1 MTDYEL
7 LEIDRIAKI
16 QSINKQYDLENN
28 AYLSFSGGKD
38 STVLHYLLDLAL
50 PGNKIPR
57 VFINTGIEYEYI
69 VDFVKQL
76 EQKDSRIQIVNSNV
90 NIKKMLEIEGYPFK
104 SKEHSLKLGE
114 WQKGSIAKSN
124 IYYKEMSGKSR
135 YACPKKLLYQYERN
149 FKLRLSDK
157 CCYRLKKDIFHKWE
171 KENKKHILMTGML
184 AEEGGQRANLVNC
197 IITKKDKVV
206 KFHPLIV
213 VTDEWEDWFIK
224 THNIELCKLYYPPF
238 NFKRTGCKGCP
249 YSLNLQEQLDIM
261 GKYLPEEKRQCER
274 IWKPVYDEYRRINF
288 RLKNQTTIFDFIPQ
302 EKIKLLELFGGIG
315 ACTATLKRLG
325 IDFEVADYVE
335 IDKYA
340 VASYNAI
347 NKTNFEP
354 QDITKWD
361 KDIEVDLIM
370 SGSPCQDFSLAGL
383 GKGGDKGSGTRSSLM
398 YENIRIIEKL
408 KPKYVIWENVKN
420 LLSKKHIHNFN
431 AYLEAMEELGYYSYY
446 QVLNAKD
453 YGIPQNRERVFTI
466 SIRKDIN
473 KLFTFPPKQELKLK
487 LKDLLEDEVDE
498 KYYLSGERVVELI
511 YKIQDQIKEL
521 PSCCDSTI
529 NDPQIRDVCNCI
541 TARYNAGI
549 QNQKQIGMCVIEEP
563 KCIKVAQMY
572 GTEREPNPQTGR
584 IYDSDGISP
593 TIDTCSGGNIMPK
606 ILIKNATKQGYLEAT
621 DGDGCYISNID
632 KKRGTVQK
640 EMISTL
646 KTSPIGVV
654 ILGNYSPSGHN
665 ASRVVD
671 TDGLAPTVMENHGTV
686 TAVAVKSLWTETQ
699 AKMITKE
706 GNVKRYIDSDVV
718 DEFKEGQVADISFPN
733 GYNKGP
739 RVHDECPA
747 INGTTT
753 ASSFIVKT
761 KNGLKIPLYKDTKQL
776 RETIEQNDLSKGEVV
791 NLDLYNR
798 SVYEESQAL
807 TEPHHNSQRLWDG
820 LRIRKLTPKECWRLM
835 GFTDEDFEKVAKVNS
850 NAQLYKQAGNSIVV
864 NVLMAIFNNLL
875 KGK

>member
-57 VFINTGIEYEYI
+57 LFINTGIEYEYI

-157 CCYRLKKDIFHKWE
+157 CCYRLKKDISHKWE
-171 KENKKHILMTGML
+171 KENNKNILLTGML
-184 AEEGGQRANLVNC
+184 KEEGGQRSSINC
-197 IITKKDKVV
+197 IVTDKKNNLK
-206 KFHPLIV
+206 KFHPLAV
-213 VTDEWEDWFIK
+213 VTKSFENWFIE
-224 THNIELCKLYYPPF
+224 THNIKLCKLYYPPF
-238 NFKRTGCKGCP
+238 NFERTGCKGCP
-249 YSLNLQEQLDIM
+249 YSLDLQEQLDIM

-288 RLKNQTTIFDFIPQ
+288 RLKNQTTIFDFIST
-302 EKIKLLELFGGIG
+302 KLKVLELFGGIG
-315 ACTATLKRLG
+315 ACTAVLKRLG

-487 LKDLLEDEVDE
+487 LKDLLEDEVD
-498 KYYLSGERVVELI
+498 
-511 YKIQDQIKEL
+511 
-521 PSCCDSTI
+521 
-529 NDPQIRDVCNCI
+529 
-541 TARYNAGI
+541 
-549 QNQKQIGMCVIEEP
+549 
-563 KCIKVAQMY
+563 
-572 GTEREPNPQTGR
+572 
-584 IYDSDGISP
+584 
-593 TIDTCSGGNIMPK
+593 
-606 ILIKNATKQGYLEAT
+606 
-621 DGDGCYISNID
+621 

-640 EMISTL
+640 EMIPTL
-646 KTSPIGVV
+646 KTSPDIGVV
-654 ILGNYSPSGHN
+654 VLGNYSPSKHN
-665 ASRVVD
+665 ASRIVD
-671 TDGLAPTVMENHGTV
+671 IEGLAPTVMENHGTV
-686 TAVAVKSLWTETQ
+686 TAILEGDTNRTICLNSKS
-699 AKMITKE
+699 
-706 GNVKRYIDSDVV
+706 GR
-718 DEFKEGQVADISFPN
+718 N
-733 GYNKGP
+733 G
-739 RVHDECPA
+739 
-747 INGTTT
+747 I
-753 ASSFIVKT
+753 
-761 KNGLKIPLYKDTKQL
+761 
-776 RETIEQNDLSKGEVV
+776 
-791 NLDLYNR
+791 
-798 SVYEESQAL
+798 
-807 TEPHHNSQRLWDG
+807 DG
-820 LRIRKLTPKECWRLM
+820 LQPSRKDRIYSSDGIACTIATNDFYNPNYLVSLILPYKIRKLTPKECWRLM
-835 GFTDEDFEKVAKVNS
+835 GFNDEDFEKAAKVNS

>member
-57 VFINTGIEYEYI
+57 LFINTGIEYEYI
-69 VDFVKQL
+69 VDFVKKL

-157 CCYRLKKDIFHKWE
+157 CCYRLKKDISHKWE

-184 AEEGGQRANLVNC
+184 AEEGGQRANLINC

-206 KFHPLIV
+206 KFHPLLV
-213 VTDEWEDWFIK
+213 CSTDFENYFIEK
-224 THNIELCKLYYPPF
+224 YDIELCKLYYPPF

-249 YSLNLQEQLDIM
+249 YSLDLQEQLDIM

-288 RLKNQTTIFDFIPQ
+288 RLKNQTTIFDFIST
-302 EKIKLLELFGGIG
+302 KLKVLELFGGIG
-315 ACTATLKRLG
+315 ACTAALKRLG

-453 YGIPQNRERVFTI
+453 YGIPQNRERVFTV

-473 KLFTFPPKQELKLK
+473 KLFTFPPKQEFKLK

-498 KYYLSGERVVELI
+498 KYYLSGE
-511 YKIQDQIKEL
+511 QIARIVDIEGL
-521 PSCCDSTI
+521 VST
-529 NDPQIRDVCNCI
+529 
-541 TARYNAGI
+541 
-549 QNQKQIGMCVIEEP
+549 VI
-563 KCIKVAQMY
+563 
-572 GTEREPNPQTGR
+572 
-584 IYDSDGISP
+584 
-593 TIDTCSGGNIMPK
+593 
-606 ILIKNATKQGYLEAT
+606 
-621 DGDGCYISNID
+621 
-632 KKRGTVQK
+632 
-640 EMISTL
+640 
-646 KTSPIGVV
+646 
-654 ILGNYSPSGHN
+654 
-665 ASRVVD
+665 
-671 TDGLAPTVMENHGTV
+671 ENHGTV
-686 TAVAVKSLWTETQ
+686 TAILEGDTNRTICLNSKS
-699 AKMITKE
+699 
-706 GNVKRYIDSDVV
+706 GR
-718 DEFKEGQVADISFPN
+718 N
-733 GYNKGP
+733 G
-739 RVHDECPA
+739 
-747 INGTTT
+747 I
-753 ASSFIVKT
+753 
-761 KNGLKIPLYKDTKQL
+761 
-776 RETIEQNDLSKGEVV
+776 
-791 NLDLYNR
+791 
-798 SVYEESQAL
+798 
-807 TEPHHNSQRLWDG
+807 DG
-820 LRIRKLTPKECWRLM
+820 LQPSRKDRIYSSDGIACTIATNDFYNPNYLVSLILAYKIRKLTPKECWRLM
-835 GFTDEDFEKVAKVNS
+835 GFNDEDFEKAAKVNS
-850 NAQLYKQAGNSIVV
+850 KTQLYKQAGNSIVV
-864 NVLMAIFNNLL
+864 NVLMAIFNNLV
-875 KGK
+875 

>member
-38 STVLHYLLDLAL
+38 STVFHYLLDLAL

-57 VFINTGIEYEYI
+57 LFINTGIEYEYI
-69 VDFVKQL
+69 VDFVKKL

-104 SKEHSLKLGE
+104 SKEHSLKIGE
-114 WQKGSIAKSN
+114 YQKSSRTKSVVR
-124 IYYKEMSGKSR
+124 YKEMSGKSR
-135 YACPKKLLYQYERN
+135 YGCPKCLLYQFDHN
-149 FKLRLSDK
+149 FSLKLSDK
-157 CCYRLKKDIFHKWE
+157 CCYRLKKDIATNFA

-184 AEEGGQRANLVNC
+184 AEEGGQRANINC
-197 IITKKDKVV
+197 IVTKKDKLV
-206 KFHPLIV
+206 KFHPLLFCS
-213 VTDEWEDWFIK
+213 TEWEDWFIK
-224 THNIELCKLYYPPF
+224 KYNIKLCKLYYPPF

-249 YSLNLQEQLDIM
+249 YALDLQEELDVM

-288 RLKNQTTIFDFIPQ
+288 RLKNQTTIFDFIST
-302 EKIKLLELFGGIG
+302 KLKVLELFGGIG
-315 ACTATLKRLG
+315 ACTAVLKRLG

-370 SGSPCQDFSLAGL
+370 SGSPYQDFSLAGL

-453 YGIPQNRERVFTI
+453 YGIPQNRERVFTV

-473 KLFTFPPKQELKLK
+473 KLFTFPPKQEFKLK

-498 KYYLSGERVVELI
+498 KYYLSGE
-511 YKIQDQIKEL
+511 QIARIVDIEGL
-521 PSCCDSTI
+521 VST
-529 NDPQIRDVCNCI
+529 
-541 TARYNAGI
+541 
-549 QNQKQIGMCVIEEP
+549 VI
-563 KCIKVAQMY
+563 
-572 GTEREPNPQTGR
+572 
-584 IYDSDGISP
+584 
-593 TIDTCSGGNIMPK
+593 
-606 ILIKNATKQGYLEAT
+606 
-621 DGDGCYISNID
+621 
-632 KKRGTVQK
+632 
-640 EMISTL
+640 
-646 KTSPIGVV
+646 
-654 ILGNYSPSGHN
+654 
-665 ASRVVD
+665 
-671 TDGLAPTVMENHGTV
+671 ENHGTV
-686 TAVAVKSLWTETQ
+686 TAILEGDTNRTICLNSKS
-699 AKMITKE
+699 
-706 GNVKRYIDSDVV
+706 GR
-718 DEFKEGQVADISFPN
+718 N
-733 GYNKGP
+733 G
-739 RVHDECPA
+739 
-747 INGTTT
+747 I
-753 ASSFIVKT
+753 
-761 KNGLKIPLYKDTKQL
+761 
-776 RETIEQNDLSKGEVV
+776 
-791 NLDLYNR
+791 
-798 SVYEESQAL
+798 
-807 TEPHHNSQRLWDG
+807 DG
-820 LRIRKLTPKECWRLM
+820 LQPSRKDRIYSSDGIACTIATNDFYNPNYLVSLILPYKIRKLTPKECWRLM
-835 GFTDEDFEKVAKVNS
+835 GFNDEDFEKAAKVNS

>member
-1 MTDYEL
+1 M
-7 LEIDRIAKI
+7 
-16 QSINKQYDLENN
+16 
-28 AYLSFSGGKD
+28 
-38 STVLHYLLDLAL
+38 
-50 PGNKIPR
+50 
-57 VFINTGIEYEYI
+57 
-69 VDFVKQL
+69 
-76 EQKDSRIQIVNSNV
+76 
-90 NIKKMLEIEGYPFK
+90 
-104 SKEHSLKLGE
+104 
-114 WQKGSIAKSN
+114 
-124 IYYKEMSGKSR
+124 
-135 YACPKKLLYQYERN
+135 
-149 FKLRLSDK
+149 
-157 CCYRLKKDIFHKWE
+157 
-171 KENKKHILMTGML
+171 
-184 AEEGGQRANLVNC
+184 
-197 IITKKDKVV
+197 II
-206 KFHPLIV
+206 
-213 VTDEWEDWFIK
+213 
-224 THNIELCKLYYPPF
+224 
-238 NFKRTGCKGCP
+238 
-249 YSLNLQEQLDIM
+249 
-261 GKYLPEEKRQCER
+261 
-274 IWKPVYDEYRRINF
+274 
-288 RLKNQTTIFDFIPQ
+288 QTTIFDFIST
-302 EKIKLLELFGGIG
+302 KLKVLELFGGIG
-315 ACTATLKRLG
+315 ACTAALKRLG

-431 AYLEAMEELGYYSYY
+431 AYLEAMEQLGYNNFY

-511 YKIQDQIKEL
+511 YKIQNQIKEL
-521 PSCCDSTI
+521 PSCCNSTI

-593 TIDTCSGGNIMPK
+593 T
-606 ILIKNATKQGYLEAT
+606 
-621 DGDGCYISNID
+621 
-632 KKRGTVQK
+632 
-640 EMISTL
+640 
-646 KTSPIGVV
+646 
-654 ILGNYSPSGHN
+654 
-665 ASRVVD
+665 
-671 TDGLAPTVMENHGTV
+671 
-686 TAVAVKSLWTETQ
+686 AVAVESLWTETQ

-776 RETIEQNDLSKGEVV
+776 RETIEQNDLYEGKAA

-798 SVYEESQAL
+798 SVYEKSQAL

-835 GFTDEDFEKVAKVNS
+835 GFTDEDFEKAAKVNS
-850 NAQLYKQAGNSIVV
+850 KTQLYKQAGNSIVV

>member
-57 VFINTGIEYEYI
+57 LFINTGIEYEYI
-69 VDFVKQL
+69 VDFVKKL

-184 AEEGGQRANLVNC
+184 AEEGGQRANLINC

-206 KFHPLIV
+206 KFHPLLV
-213 VTDEWEDWFIK
+213 CSTDFENYFIEK
-224 THNIELCKLYYPPF
+224 YDIELCKLYYPPF

-249 YSLNLQEQLDIM
+249 YSLDLQEQLDIM

-274 IWKPVYDEYRRINF
+274 TWKPVYDEYRRINF
-288 RLKNQTTIFDFIPQ
+288 RLKNQTTIFDFIST
-302 EKIKLLELFGGIG
+302 KLKVLELFGGIG
-315 ACTATLKRLG
+315 ACTAVLKRLG

-487 LKDLLEDEVDE
+487 LKDLLEDEVD
-498 KYYLSGERVVELI
+498 
-511 YKIQDQIKEL
+511 
-521 PSCCDSTI
+521 
-529 NDPQIRDVCNCI
+529 
-541 TARYNAGI
+541 
-549 QNQKQIGMCVIEEP
+549 
-563 KCIKVAQMY
+563 
-572 GTEREPNPQTGR
+572 
-584 IYDSDGISP
+584 
-593 TIDTCSGGNIMPK
+593 
-606 ILIKNATKQGYLEAT
+606 
-621 DGDGCYISNID
+621 

-640 EMISTL
+640 EMIPTL
-646 KTSPIGVV
+646 KTSPDIGVV
-654 ILGNYSPSGHN
+654 VLGNYSPSKHN
-665 ASRVVD
+665 ASRIVD
-671 TDGLAPTVMENHGTV
+671 IEGLAPTVMENHGTV
-686 TAVAVKSLWTETQ
+686 TAILEGDTNRTICLNSKS
-699 AKMITKE
+699 
-706 GNVKRYIDSDVV
+706 GR
-718 DEFKEGQVADISFPN
+718 N
-733 GYNKGP
+733 G
-739 RVHDECPA
+739 
-747 INGTTT
+747 I
-753 ASSFIVKT
+753 
-761 KNGLKIPLYKDTKQL
+761 
-776 RETIEQNDLSKGEVV
+776 
-791 NLDLYNR
+791 
-798 SVYEESQAL
+798 
-807 TEPHHNSQRLWDG
+807 DG
-820 LRIRKLTPKECWRLM
+820 LQPSRKDRIYSSDGIACTIATNDFYNPNYLVSLILPYKIRKLTPKECWRLM
-835 GFTDEDFEKVAKVNS
+835 GFNDEDFEKAAKVNS

>member
-57 VFINTGIEYEYI
+57 LFINTGIEYEYI

-197 IITKKDKVV
+197 IVTKKDKVV
-206 KFHPLIV
+206 KFHPLLV
-213 VTDEWEDWFIK
+213 CSTDFENYFIEK
-224 THNIELCKLYYPPF
+224 YDIELCKLYYPPF

-288 RLKNQTTIFDFIPQ
+288 RLKNQTTIFDFIST
-302 EKIKLLELFGGIG
+302 KLKVLELFGGIG
-315 ACTATLKRLG
+315 ACTAVLKRLG

-453 YGIPQNRERVFTI
+453 YGIPQNRERVFTV

-473 KLFTFPPKQELKLK
+473 KLFTFPPKQEFKLK

-498 KYYLSGERVVELI
+498 KYYLSGE
-511 YKIQDQIKEL
+511 QIARIVDIEGL
-521 PSCCDSTI
+521 VST
-529 NDPQIRDVCNCI
+529 
-541 TARYNAGI
+541 
-549 QNQKQIGMCVIEEP
+549 VI
-563 KCIKVAQMY
+563 
-572 GTEREPNPQTGR
+572 
-584 IYDSDGISP
+584 
-593 TIDTCSGGNIMPK
+593 
-606 ILIKNATKQGYLEAT
+606 
-621 DGDGCYISNID
+621 
-632 KKRGTVQK
+632 
-640 EMISTL
+640 
-646 KTSPIGVV
+646 
-654 ILGNYSPSGHN
+654 
-665 ASRVVD
+665 
-671 TDGLAPTVMENHGTV
+671 ENHGTV
-686 TAVAVKSLWTETQ
+686 TAILEGDTNRTICLNSKS
-699 AKMITKE
+699 
-706 GNVKRYIDSDVV
+706 GR
-718 DEFKEGQVADISFPN
+718 N
-733 GYNKGP
+733 G
-739 RVHDECPA
+739 
-747 INGTTT
+747 I
-753 ASSFIVKT
+753 
-761 KNGLKIPLYKDTKQL
+761 
-776 RETIEQNDLSKGEVV
+776 
-791 NLDLYNR
+791 
-798 SVYEESQAL
+798 
-807 TEPHHNSQRLWDG
+807 DG
-820 LRIRKLTPKECWRLM
+820 LQPSRKDRIYSSDGIACTIATNDFYNPNYLVSLILPYKIRKLTPKECWRLM
-835 GFTDEDFEKVAKVNS
+835 GFNDEDFEKAAKVNS

>member
-50 PGNKIPR
+50 PNNKIPR

-69 VDFVKQL
+69 VDYVKEL
-76 EQKDSRIQIVNSNV
+76 AQKDSRIQIVNSNV

-206 KFHPLIV
+206 KFHPLLV
-213 VTDEWEDWFIK
+213 CSTGFENYFIEK
-224 THNIELCKLYYPPF
+224 YNIELCKLYYPPF

-249 YSLNLQEQLDIM
+249 YSLDLQEQLDIM

-453 YGIPQNRERVFTI
+453 YGIPQNRERVFTV

-498 KYYLSGERVVELI
+498 KYYLSGE
-511 YKIQDQIKEL
+511 QIARIVDIEGL
-521 PSCCDSTI
+521 VST
-529 NDPQIRDVCNCI
+529 
-541 TARYNAGI
+541 
-549 QNQKQIGMCVIEEP
+549 VI
-563 KCIKVAQMY
+563 
-572 GTEREPNPQTGR
+572 
-584 IYDSDGISP
+584 
-593 TIDTCSGGNIMPK
+593 
-606 ILIKNATKQGYLEAT
+606 
-621 DGDGCYISNID
+621 
-632 KKRGTVQK
+632 
-640 EMISTL
+640 
-646 KTSPIGVV
+646 
-654 ILGNYSPSGHN
+654 
-665 ASRVVD
+665 
-671 TDGLAPTVMENHGTV
+671 ENHGTV
-686 TAVAVKSLWTETQ
+686 TAILEGDTNRTICLNSKS
-699 AKMITKE
+699 
-706 GNVKRYIDSDVV
+706 GR
-718 DEFKEGQVADISFPN
+718 N
-733 GYNKGP
+733 G
-739 RVHDECPA
+739 
-747 INGTTT
+747 I
-753 ASSFIVKT
+753 
-761 KNGLKIPLYKDTKQL
+761 
-776 RETIEQNDLSKGEVV
+776 
-791 NLDLYNR
+791 
-798 SVYEESQAL
+798 
-807 TEPHHNSQRLWDG
+807 DG
-820 LRIRKLTPKECWRLM
+820 LQPSRKDRIYSSDGIACTIATNDFYNPNYLVSLILAYKIRKLTPKECWRLM
-835 GFTDEDFEKVAKVNS
+835 GFNDEDFEKAAKVNS
-850 NAQLYKQAGNSIVV
+850 KTQLYKQSGNSIVV
-864 NVLMAIFNNLL
+864 NVLMAIFNNLV
-875 KGK
+875 

>member
-57 VFINTGIEYEYI
+57 LFINTGIEYEYI
-69 VDFVKQL
+69 VDFVKKL

-184 AEEGGQRANLVNC
+184 AEEGGQRANLINC

-206 KFHPLIV
+206 KFHPLLV
-213 VTDEWEDWFIK
+213 CSTDFENYFIEK
-224 THNIELCKLYYPPF
+224 YDIELCKLYYPPF

-249 YSLNLQEQLDIM
+249 YSLDLQEQLDIM

-288 RLKNQTTIFDFIPQ
+288 RLKNQTTIFDFIST
-302 EKIKLLELFGGIG
+302 KLKVLELFGGIG
-315 ACTATLKRLG
+315 ACTAVLKRLG

-431 AYLEAMEELGYYSYY
+431 AYLEAMEQLGYNNFY

-487 LKDLLEDEVDE
+487 LKDLLEDEVD
-498 KYYLSGERVVELI
+498 
-511 YKIQDQIKEL
+511 
-521 PSCCDSTI
+521 
-529 NDPQIRDVCNCI
+529 
-541 TARYNAGI
+541 
-549 QNQKQIGMCVIEEP
+549 
-563 KCIKVAQMY
+563 
-572 GTEREPNPQTGR
+572 
-584 IYDSDGISP
+584 
-593 TIDTCSGGNIMPK
+593 
-606 ILIKNATKQGYLEAT
+606 
-621 DGDGCYISNID
+621 

-640 EMISTL
+640 EMIPTL
-646 KTSPIGVV
+646 KTSPDMWLFWV
-654 ILGNYSPSGHN
+654 IIH
-665 ASRVVD
+665 
-671 TDGLAPTVMENHGTV
+671 
-686 TAVAVKSLWTETQ
+686 
-699 AKMITKE
+699 
-706 GNVKRYIDSDVV
+706 
-718 DEFKEGQVADISFPN
+718 QVN
-733 GYNKGP
+733 
-739 RVHDECPA
+739 
-747 INGTTT
+747 T
-753 ASSFIVKT
+753 
-761 KNGLKIPLYKDTKQL
+761 
-776 RETIEQNDLSKGEVV
+776 
-791 NLDLYNR
+791 
-798 SVYEESQAL
+798 
-807 TEPHHNSQRLWDG
+807 
-820 LRIRKLTPKECWRLM
+820 M
-835 GFTDEDFEKVAKVNS
+835 
-850 NAQLYKQAGNSIVV
+850 
-864 NVLMAIFNNLL
+864 LL
-875 KGK
+875 E

>member
-57 VFINTGIEYEYI
+57 LFINTGIEYEYI
-69 VDFVKQL
+69 VDFVKKL

-157 CCYRLKKDIFHKWE
+157 CCYRLKKDISHKWE

-184 AEEGGQRANLVNC
+184 AEEGGQRANLINC

-206 KFHPLIV
+206 KFHPLLV
-213 VTDEWEDWFIK
+213 CSTDFENYFIEK
-224 THNIELCKLYYPPF
+224 YDIELCKLYYPPF

-249 YSLNLQEQLDIM
+249 YSLDLQEQLDIM

-288 RLKNQTTIFDFIPQ
+288 RLKNQTTIFDFIST
-302 EKIKLLELFGGIG
+302 KLKVLELFGGIG
-315 ACTATLKRLG
+315 ACTAVLKRLG

-453 YGIPQNRERVFTI
+453 YGIPQNRERVFTV

-498 KYYLSGERVVELI
+498 KYYLSGE
-511 YKIQDQIKEL
+511 QIARIVDIEGL
-521 PSCCDSTI
+521 VST
-529 NDPQIRDVCNCI
+529 
-541 TARYNAGI
+541 
-549 QNQKQIGMCVIEEP
+549 VI
-563 KCIKVAQMY
+563 
-572 GTEREPNPQTGR
+572 
-584 IYDSDGISP
+584 
-593 TIDTCSGGNIMPK
+593 
-606 ILIKNATKQGYLEAT
+606 
-621 DGDGCYISNID
+621 
-632 KKRGTVQK
+632 
-640 EMISTL
+640 
-646 KTSPIGVV
+646 
-654 ILGNYSPSGHN
+654 
-665 ASRVVD
+665 
-671 TDGLAPTVMENHGTV
+671 ENHGTV
-686 TAVAVKSLWTETQ
+686 TAILEGDTNRTICLNSKS
-699 AKMITKE
+699 
-706 GNVKRYIDSDVV
+706 GR
-718 DEFKEGQVADISFPN
+718 N
-733 GYNKGP
+733 G
-739 RVHDECPA
+739 
-747 INGTTT
+747 I
-753 ASSFIVKT
+753 
-761 KNGLKIPLYKDTKQL
+761 
-776 RETIEQNDLSKGEVV
+776 
-791 NLDLYNR
+791 
-798 SVYEESQAL
+798 
-807 TEPHHNSQRLWDG
+807 DG
-820 LRIRKLTPKECWRLM
+820 LQPSRKDRIYSSDGIACTIATNDFYNPNYLVSLILAYKIRKLTPKECWRLM
-835 GFTDEDFEKVAKVNS
+835 GFNDEDFEKAAKVNS
-850 NAQLYKQAGNSIVV
+850 KTQLYKQAGNSIVA

>member
-57 VFINTGIEYEYI
+57 LFINTGIEYEYI
-69 VDFVKQL
+69 VDFVKKL

-104 SKEHSLKLGE
+104 SKEHSLKIGE
-114 WQKGSIAKSN
+114 YQKSSRTKSVVR
-124 IYYKEMSGKSR
+124 YKEMSGKSR
-135 YACPKKLLYQYERN
+135 YGCPKCLLYQFDHN
-149 FKLRLSDK
+149 FSLKLSDK
-157 CCYRLKKDIFHKWE
+157 CCYRLKKDIATNFA

-184 AEEGGQRANLVNC
+184 AEEGGQRANINC
-197 IITKKDKVV
+197 IVTKKDKLV
-206 KFHPLIV
+206 KFHPLLFCS
-213 VTDEWEDWFIK
+213 TEWEDWFIK
-224 THNIELCKLYYPPF
+224 KYNIKLCKLYYPPF

-249 YSLNLQEQLDIM
+249 YALDLQEELDIM

-288 RLKNQTTIFDFIPQ
+288 RLKNQTTIFDFIST
-302 EKIKLLELFGGIG
+302 KLKVLELFGGIG
-315 ACTATLKRLG
+315 ACTAVLKRLG

-370 SGSPCQDFSLAGL
+370 SGSPYQDFSLAGL

-453 YGIPQNRERVFTI
+453 YGIPQNRERVFTV

-473 KLFTFPPKQELKLK
+473 KLFTFPPKQEFKLK

-498 KYYLSGERVVELI
+498 KYYLSGE
-511 YKIQDQIKEL
+511 QIARIVDIEGL
-521 PSCCDSTI
+521 VST
-529 NDPQIRDVCNCI
+529 
-541 TARYNAGI
+541 
-549 QNQKQIGMCVIEEP
+549 VI
-563 KCIKVAQMY
+563 
-572 GTEREPNPQTGR
+572 
-584 IYDSDGISP
+584 
-593 TIDTCSGGNIMPK
+593 
-606 ILIKNATKQGYLEAT
+606 
-621 DGDGCYISNID
+621 
-632 KKRGTVQK
+632 
-640 EMISTL
+640 
-646 KTSPIGVV
+646 
-654 ILGNYSPSGHN
+654 
-665 ASRVVD
+665 
-671 TDGLAPTVMENHGTV
+671 ENHGTV
-686 TAVAVKSLWTETQ
+686 TAILEGDTNRTICLNSKS
-699 AKMITKE
+699 
-706 GNVKRYIDSDVV
+706 GR
-718 DEFKEGQVADISFPN
+718 N
-733 GYNKGP
+733 G
-739 RVHDECPA
+739 
-747 INGTTT
+747 I
-753 ASSFIVKT
+753 
-761 KNGLKIPLYKDTKQL
+761 
-776 RETIEQNDLSKGEVV
+776 
-791 NLDLYNR
+791 
-798 SVYEESQAL
+798 
-807 TEPHHNSQRLWDG
+807 DG
-820 LRIRKLTPKECWRLM
+820 LQPSRKDRIYSSDGIACTIATNDFYNPNYLVSLILAYKIRKLTPKECWRLM
-835 GFTDEDFEKVAKVNS
+835 GFNDEDFEKAAKVNS
-850 NAQLYKQAGNSIVV
+850 KTQLYKQAGNSIVV

>member
-57 VFINTGIEYEYI
+57 LFINTGIEYEYI
-69 VDFVKQL
+69 VDFVKKL

-157 CCYRLKKDIFHKWE
+157 CCYRLKKDISHKWE

-184 AEEGGQRANLVNC
+184 AEEGGQRANLINC

-206 KFHPLIV
+206 KFHPLLV
-213 VTDEWEDWFIK
+213 CSTDFENYFIEK
-224 THNIELCKLYYPPF
+224 YDIELCKLYYPPF

-249 YSLNLQEQLDIM
+249 YSLDLQEQLDIM

-288 RLKNQTTIFDFIPQ
+288 RLKNQTTIFDFIST
-302 EKIKLLELFGGIG
+302 KLKVLELFGGIG
-315 ACTATLKRLG
+315 ACTAVLKRLG

-453 YGIPQNRERVFTI
+453 YGIPQNRERVFTV

-473 KLFTFPPKQELKLK
+473 KLFTFPPKQEFKLK

-498 KYYLSGERVVELI
+498 KYYLSGE
-511 YKIQDQIKEL
+511 QIARIVDIEGL
-521 PSCCDSTI
+521 VST
-529 NDPQIRDVCNCI
+529 
-541 TARYNAGI
+541 
-549 QNQKQIGMCVIEEP
+549 VI
-563 KCIKVAQMY
+563 
-572 GTEREPNPQTGR
+572 
-584 IYDSDGISP
+584 
-593 TIDTCSGGNIMPK
+593 
-606 ILIKNATKQGYLEAT
+606 
-621 DGDGCYISNID
+621 
-632 KKRGTVQK
+632 
-640 EMISTL
+640 
-646 KTSPIGVV
+646 
-654 ILGNYSPSGHN
+654 
-665 ASRVVD
+665 
-671 TDGLAPTVMENHGTV
+671 ENHGTV
-686 TAVAVKSLWTETQ
+686 TAILEGDTNRTICLNSKS
-699 AKMITKE
+699 
-706 GNVKRYIDSDVV
+706 GR
-718 DEFKEGQVADISFPN
+718 N
-733 GYNKGP
+733 G
-739 RVHDECPA
+739 
-747 INGTTT
+747 I
-753 ASSFIVKT
+753 
-761 KNGLKIPLYKDTKQL
+761 
-776 RETIEQNDLSKGEVV
+776 
-791 NLDLYNR
+791 
-798 SVYEESQAL
+798 
-807 TEPHHNSQRLWDG
+807 DG
-820 LRIRKLTPKECWRLM
+820 LQPSRKDRIYSSDGIACTIATNDFYNPNYLVSLILAYKIRKLTPKECWRLM
-835 GFTDEDFEKVAKVNS
+835 GFNDEDFEKAAKVNS
-850 NAQLYKQAGNSIVV
+850 KTQLYKQAGNSIVV
-864 NVLMAIFNNLL
+864 NVLMAIFNNLV
-875 KGK
+875 

>member
-1 MTDYEL
+1 M
-7 LEIDRIAKI
+7 
-16 QSINKQYDLENN
+16 
-28 AYLSFSGGKD
+28 
-38 STVLHYLLDLAL
+38 
-50 PGNKIPR
+50 
-57 VFINTGIEYEYI
+57 
-69 VDFVKQL
+69 
-76 EQKDSRIQIVNSNV
+76 
-90 NIKKMLEIEGYPFK
+90 
-104 SKEHSLKLGE
+104 
-114 WQKGSIAKSN
+114 
-124 IYYKEMSGKSR
+124 
-135 YACPKKLLYQYERN
+135 
-149 FKLRLSDK
+149 
-157 CCYRLKKDIFHKWE
+157 
-171 KENKKHILMTGML
+171 
-184 AEEGGQRANLVNC
+184 
-197 IITKKDKVV
+197 II
-206 KFHPLIV
+206 
-213 VTDEWEDWFIK
+213 
-224 THNIELCKLYYPPF
+224 
-238 NFKRTGCKGCP
+238 
-249 YSLNLQEQLDIM
+249 
-261 GKYLPEEKRQCER
+261 
-274 IWKPVYDEYRRINF
+274 
-288 RLKNQTTIFDFIPQ
+288 QTTIFDFIST
-302 EKIKLLELFGGIG
+302 KLKVLELFGGIG
-315 ACTATLKRLG
+315 ACTAALKRLG
-325 IDFEVADYVE
+325 IDFEVVDYVE

-340 VASYNAI
+340 VASFNAI
-347 NKTNFEP
+347 NETNFEP

-398 YENIRIIEKL
+398 HENIRIIEKL

-473 KLFTFPPKQELKLK
+473 NLFTFPPKQELKLK

-529 NDPQIRDVCNCI
+529 N
-541 TARYNAGI
+541 
-549 QNQKQIGMCVIEEP
+549 
-563 KCIKVAQMY
+563 
-572 GTEREPNPQTGR
+572 
-584 IYDSDGISP
+584 
-593 TIDTCSGGNIMPK
+593 
-606 ILIKNATKQGYLEAT
+606 
-621 DGDGCYISNID
+621 
-632 KKRGTVQK
+632 
-640 EMISTL
+640 
-646 KTSPIGVV
+646 
-654 ILGNYSPSGHN
+654 

-671 TDGLAPTVMENHGTV
+671 TDGIAPIVMENHGTV

-776 RETIEQNDLSKGEVV
+776 RETIEQNDLYKGEVV

-820 LRIRKLTPKECWRLM
+820 LRIRKLIPKECWRLM
-835 GFTDEDFEKVAKVNS
+835 GFSDKDFEKAAKVNS
-850 NAQLYKQAGNSIVV
+850 KTQLYKQAGNSIVV

>member
-1 MTDYEL
+1 MTDNEL

-57 VFINTGIEYEYI
+57 LFINTGIEYEYI
-69 VDFVKQL
+69 VDFVKKL

-104 SKEHSLKLGE
+104 SKEHSLKVGE

-124 IYYKEMSGKSR
+124 IFYKEMSGKSS

-149 FKLRLSDK
+149 FKLRLSNK

-184 AEEGGQRANLVNC
+184 AEEGGQRANLINC

-206 KFHPLIV
+206 KFHPLLV
-213 VTDEWEDWFIK
+213 CSTDFENYFIEK
-224 THNIELCKLYYPPF
+224 YDIELCKLYYPPF

-249 YSLNLQEQLDIM
+249 YSLDLQEQLDIM

-288 RLKNQTTIFDFIPQ
+288 RLKNQTTIFDFIST
-302 EKIKLLELFGGIG
+302 KLKVLELFGGIG
-315 ACTATLKRLG
+315 ACTAVLKRLG

-370 SGSPCQDFSLAGL
+370 SGSPYQDFSLAGL

-453 YGIPQNRERVFTI
+453 YGIPQNRERVFTV

-473 KLFTFPPKQELKLK
+473 KLFTFPPKQEFKLK

-498 KYYLSGERVVELI
+498 KYYLSGE
-511 YKIQDQIKEL
+511 QIARIVDIEGL
-521 PSCCDSTI
+521 VST
-529 NDPQIRDVCNCI
+529 
-541 TARYNAGI
+541 
-549 QNQKQIGMCVIEEP
+549 VI
-563 KCIKVAQMY
+563 
-572 GTEREPNPQTGR
+572 
-584 IYDSDGISP
+584 
-593 TIDTCSGGNIMPK
+593 
-606 ILIKNATKQGYLEAT
+606 
-621 DGDGCYISNID
+621 
-632 KKRGTVQK
+632 
-640 EMISTL
+640 
-646 KTSPIGVV
+646 
-654 ILGNYSPSGHN
+654 
-665 ASRVVD
+665 
-671 TDGLAPTVMENHGTV
+671 ENHGTV
-686 TAVAVKSLWTETQ
+686 TAILEGDTNRTICLNSKS
-699 AKMITKE
+699 
-706 GNVKRYIDSDVV
+706 GR
-718 DEFKEGQVADISFPN
+718 N
-733 GYNKGP
+733 G
-739 RVHDECPA
+739 
-747 INGTTT
+747 I
-753 ASSFIVKT
+753 
-761 KNGLKIPLYKDTKQL
+761 
-776 RETIEQNDLSKGEVV
+776 
-791 NLDLYNR
+791 
-798 SVYEESQAL
+798 
-807 TEPHHNSQRLWDG
+807 DG
-820 LRIRKLTPKECWRLM
+820 LQPSRKDRIYSSDGIACTIATNDFYNPNYLVSLILAYKIRKLTPKECWRLM
-835 GFTDEDFEKVAKVNS
+835 GFNDEDFEKAAKVNS
-850 NAQLYKQAGNSIVV
+850 KTQLYKQAGNSIVV

>member
-1 MTDYEL
+1 M
-7 LEIDRIAKI
+7 
-16 QSINKQYDLENN
+16 
-28 AYLSFSGGKD
+28 
-38 STVLHYLLDLAL
+38 
-50 PGNKIPR
+50 
-57 VFINTGIEYEYI
+57 
-69 VDFVKQL
+69 
-76 EQKDSRIQIVNSNV
+76 
-90 NIKKMLEIEGYPFK
+90 
-104 SKEHSLKLGE
+104 
-114 WQKGSIAKSN
+114 
-124 IYYKEMSGKSR
+124 
-135 YACPKKLLYQYERN
+135 
-149 FKLRLSDK
+149 
-157 CCYRLKKDIFHKWE
+157 
-171 KENKKHILMTGML
+171 
-184 AEEGGQRANLVNC
+184 
-197 IITKKDKVV
+197 II
-206 KFHPLIV
+206 
-213 VTDEWEDWFIK
+213 
-224 THNIELCKLYYPPF
+224 
-238 NFKRTGCKGCP
+238 
-249 YSLNLQEQLDIM
+249 
-261 GKYLPEEKRQCER
+261 
-274 IWKPVYDEYRRINF
+274 
-288 RLKNQTTIFDFIPQ
+288 QTTIFDFIST
-302 EKIKLLELFGGIG
+302 KLKVLELFGGIG
-315 ACTATLKRLG
+315 ACTAALKRLG

-340 VASYNAI
+340 VASFNAI
-347 NKTNFEP
+347 NETNFAP

-361 KDIEVDLIM
+361 KYIEVDLIM
-370 SGSPCQDFSLAGL
+370 HGSPCQDFSSAG
-383 GKGGDKGSGTRSSLM
+383 KQAGGDKGSGTRSSLM
-398 YENIRIIEKL
+398 YETIRIVEKL
-408 KPKYVIWENVKN
+408 NPKYVIWENVKN

-453 YGIPQNRERVFTI
+453 YGIPQNRERVFTV

-511 YKIQDQIKEL
+511 YKIQNQIKEL

-549 QNQKQIGMCVIEEP
+549 QNQKQIGMCVIEES

-572 GTEREPNPQTGR
+572 GTEREPNPQAGK

-640 EMISTL
+640 EMIPTL
-646 KTSPIGVV
+646 KTSPDIGVV

-699 AKMITKE
+699 AKMIT
-706 GNVKRYIDSDVV
+706 
-718 DEFKEGQVADISFPN
+718 KEGQVADISFPN

-776 RETIEQNDLSKGEVV
+776 RETIEQNDLYKGEVV

-798 SVYEESQAL
+798 SVYKESQAL

-835 GFTDEDFEKVAKVNS
+835 GFNDEDFEKAAKVNS
-850 NAQLYKQAGNSIVV
+850 KTQLYKQAGNSIVV
-864 NVLMAIFNNLL
+864 NVLMAIFNNLV
-875 KGK
+875 

>member
-76 EQKDSRIQIVNSNV
+76 EQKDSRIQIVNSGV

-104 SKEHSLKLGE
+104 SKEHSLKVGE

-157 CCYRLKKDIFHKWE
+157 CCYRLKKDIFRKWE

-184 AEEGGQRANLVNC
+184 AEEGGQRANLINC

-206 KFHPLIV
+206 KFHPLLV
-213 VTDEWEDWFIK
+213 CSTDFENYFIEK
-224 THNIELCKLYYPPF
+224 YDIELCKLYYPPF

-249 YSLNLQEQLDIM
+249 YSLDLQEQLDIM

-288 RLKNQTTIFDFIPQ
+288 RLKNQTTIFDFIST
-302 EKIKLLELFGGIG
+302 KLKVLELFGGIG
-315 ACTATLKRLG
+315 ACTAVLKRLG

-431 AYLEAMEELGYYSYY
+431 AYLEAMEQLGYNNFY

-487 LKDLLEDEVDE
+487 LKDLLEDEVD
-498 KYYLSGERVVELI
+498 
-511 YKIQDQIKEL
+511 
-521 PSCCDSTI
+521 
-529 NDPQIRDVCNCI
+529 
-541 TARYNAGI
+541 
-549 QNQKQIGMCVIEEP
+549 
-563 KCIKVAQMY
+563 
-572 GTEREPNPQTGR
+572 
-584 IYDSDGISP
+584 
-593 TIDTCSGGNIMPK
+593 
-606 ILIKNATKQGYLEAT
+606 
-621 DGDGCYISNID
+621 

-640 EMISTL
+640 EMIPTL
-646 KTSPIGVV
+646 KTSPDIGVV
-654 ILGNYSPSGHN
+654 VLGNYSPSKHN
-665 ASRVVD
+665 ASRIVD
-671 TDGLAPTVMENHGTV
+671 IEGLAPTVMENHGTV
-686 TAVAVKSLWTETQ
+686 TAILEGDTNRTICLNSKS
-699 AKMITKE
+699 
-706 GNVKRYIDSDVV
+706 GR
-718 DEFKEGQVADISFPN
+718 N
-733 GYNKGP
+733 G
-739 RVHDECPA
+739 
-747 INGTTT
+747 I
-753 ASSFIVKT
+753 
-761 KNGLKIPLYKDTKQL
+761 
-776 RETIEQNDLSKGEVV
+776 
-791 NLDLYNR
+791 
-798 SVYEESQAL
+798 
-807 TEPHHNSQRLWDG
+807 DG
-820 LRIRKLTPKECWRLM
+820 LQPSRKDRIYSSDGIACTIATNDFYNPNYLVSLILPYKIRKLTPKECWRLM

>member
-1 MTDYEL
+1 M
-7 LEIDRIAKI
+7 
-16 QSINKQYDLENN
+16 
-28 AYLSFSGGKD
+28 
-38 STVLHYLLDLAL
+38 
-50 PGNKIPR
+50 
-57 VFINTGIEYEYI
+57 
-69 VDFVKQL
+69 
-76 EQKDSRIQIVNSNV
+76 
-90 NIKKMLEIEGYPFK
+90 
-104 SKEHSLKLGE
+104 
-114 WQKGSIAKSN
+114 
-124 IYYKEMSGKSR
+124 
-135 YACPKKLLYQYERN
+135 
-149 FKLRLSDK
+149 
-157 CCYRLKKDIFHKWE
+157 
-171 KENKKHILMTGML
+171 
-184 AEEGGQRANLVNC
+184 
-197 IITKKDKVV
+197 II
-206 KFHPLIV
+206 
-213 VTDEWEDWFIK
+213 
-224 THNIELCKLYYPPF
+224 
-238 NFKRTGCKGCP
+238 
-249 YSLNLQEQLDIM
+249 
-261 GKYLPEEKRQCER
+261 
-274 IWKPVYDEYRRINF
+274 
-288 RLKNQTTIFDFIPQ
+288 QTTIFDFIST
-302 EKIKLLELFGGIG
+302 KLKVLELFGGIG
-315 ACTATLKRLG
+315 ACTAALKRLG
-325 IDFEVADYVE
+325 IDFEVVDYVE

-340 VASYNAI
+340 VASFNAI
-347 NKTNFEP
+347 NETNFEP

-431 AYLEAMEELGYYSYY
+431 AYLESMEELGYYSYY

-473 KLFTFPPKQELKLK
+473 KLFTFPPKQELKLR
-487 LKDLLEDEVDE
+487 LKDMLEDKVDD
-498 KYYLSGERVVELI
+498 KYYLSTKLINCFTDMKDRNGFLRGLQFKPKLIFKDNIARTITTKAGTRPCDNFIVEPVISLDGKVI
-511 YKIQDQIKEL
+511 V
-521 PSCCDSTI
+521 
-529 NDPQIRDVCNCI
+529 PQ
-541 TARYNAGI
+541 
-549 QNQKQIGMCVIEEP
+549 
-563 KCIKVAQMY
+563 
-572 GTEREPNPQTGR
+572 
-584 IYDSDGISP
+584 
-593 TIDTCSGGNIMPK
+593 
-606 ILIKNATKQGYLEAT
+606 ATKDGYAIANV
-621 DGDGCYISNID
+621 GDGCYISNID
-632 KKRGTVQK
+632 KKRGIVQK
-640 EMISTL
+640 EMIPTL
-646 KTSPIGVV
+646 KTSPDIGVV

-671 TDGLAPTVMENHGTV
+671 TDGIAPIVMENHGTV

-761 KNGLKIPLYKDTKQL
+761 KNGLKILLYKDTKQL
-776 RETIEQNDLSKGEVV
+776 RETIEQNDLYKGEVV

-835 GFTDEDFEKVAKVNS
+835 GFNDEDFEKAAKVNS
-850 NAQLYKQAGNSIVV
+850 KTQLYKQAGNSIVI

>member
-1 MTDYEL
+1 MTDNEL

-57 VFINTGIEYEYI
+57 LFINTGIEYEYI
-69 VDFVKQL
+69 VDFVKKL

-157 CCYRLKKDIFHKWE
+157 CCYRLKKDISHKWE

-184 AEEGGQRANLVNC
+184 AEEGGQRANLINC

-206 KFHPLIV
+206 KFHPLLV
-213 VTDEWEDWFIK
+213 CSTDFENYFIEK
-224 THNIELCKLYYPPF
+224 YDIELCKLYYPPF

-249 YSLNLQEQLDIM
+249 YSLDLQEQLDIM

-288 RLKNQTTIFDFIPQ
+288 RLKNQTTIFDFIST
-302 EKIKLLELFGGIG
+302 KLKVLELFGGIG
-315 ACTATLKRLG
+315 ACTAVLKRLG

-370 SGSPCQDFSLAGL
+370 SGSPYQDFSLAGL

-453 YGIPQNRERVFTI
+453 YGIPQNRERVFTV

-473 KLFTFPPKQELKLK
+473 KLFTFPPKQEFKLK

-498 KYYLSGERVVELI
+498 KYYLSGE
-511 YKIQDQIKEL
+511 QIARIVDIEGL
-521 PSCCDSTI
+521 VST
-529 NDPQIRDVCNCI
+529 
-541 TARYNAGI
+541 
-549 QNQKQIGMCVIEEP
+549 VI
-563 KCIKVAQMY
+563 
-572 GTEREPNPQTGR
+572 
-584 IYDSDGISP
+584 
-593 TIDTCSGGNIMPK
+593 
-606 ILIKNATKQGYLEAT
+606 
-621 DGDGCYISNID
+621 
-632 KKRGTVQK
+632 
-640 EMISTL
+640 
-646 KTSPIGVV
+646 
-654 ILGNYSPSGHN
+654 
-665 ASRVVD
+665 
-671 TDGLAPTVMENHGTV
+671 ENHGTV
-686 TAVAVKSLWTETQ
+686 TAILEGDTNRTICLNSKS
-699 AKMITKE
+699 
-706 GNVKRYIDSDVV
+706 GR
-718 DEFKEGQVADISFPN
+718 N
-733 GYNKGP
+733 G
-739 RVHDECPA
+739 
-747 INGTTT
+747 I
-753 ASSFIVKT
+753 
-761 KNGLKIPLYKDTKQL
+761 
-776 RETIEQNDLSKGEVV
+776 
-791 NLDLYNR
+791 
-798 SVYEESQAL
+798 
-807 TEPHHNSQRLWDG
+807 DG
-820 LRIRKLTPKECWRLM
+820 LQPSRKDRIYSSDGIACTIATNDFYNPNYLVSLILAYKIRKLTPKECWRLM
-835 GFTDEDFEKVAKVNS
+835 GFNDEDFEKAAKVNS
-850 NAQLYKQAGNSIVV
+850 KTQLYKQAGNSIVV

>member
-38 STVLHYLLDLAL
+38 NTVLHYLLDLAL

-57 VFINTGIEYEYI
+57 LFINTGIEYEYI

-76 EQKDSRIQIVNSNV
+76 EQKDSRIQIVNSGV

-104 SKEHSLKLGE
+104 SKEHSLKVGE

-124 IYYKEMSGKSR
+124 IHYKEMSGKSR

-149 FKLRLSDK
+149 FKLRLSNK
-157 CCYRLKKDIFHKWE
+157 CCYRLKKDIIHKWE
-171 KENKKHILMTGML
+171 KENKKHILMTGMIS
-184 AEEGGQRANLVNC
+184 EEGGQRANLVNC
-197 IITKKDKVV
+197 IITKNDKLV
-206 KFHPLIV
+206 KFHPLLV
-213 VTDEWEDWFIK
+213 CSKEWEDYFIAK
-224 THNIELCKLYYPPF
+224 YNIELCKLYYPPF

-249 YSLNLQEQLDIM
+249 YALDLQEELDIM
-261 GKYLPEEKRQCER
+261 GKYLPEEKRQCEK

-288 RLKNQTTIFDFIPQ
+288 RLKNQTTIFDFIST
-302 EKIKLLELFGGIG
+302 KLKVLELFGGIG
-315 ACTATLKRLG
+315 ACTAVLKRLG

-453 YGIPQNRERVFTI
+453 YGIPQNRERVFTV

-473 KLFTFPPKQELKLK
+473 KLFTFPPKQEFKLK

-498 KYYLSGERVVELI
+498 KYYLSGE
-511 YKIQDQIKEL
+511 QIARIVDIEGL
-521 PSCCDSTI
+521 VST
-529 NDPQIRDVCNCI
+529 
-541 TARYNAGI
+541 
-549 QNQKQIGMCVIEEP
+549 VI
-563 KCIKVAQMY
+563 
-572 GTEREPNPQTGR
+572 
-584 IYDSDGISP
+584 
-593 TIDTCSGGNIMPK
+593 
-606 ILIKNATKQGYLEAT
+606 
-621 DGDGCYISNID
+621 
-632 KKRGTVQK
+632 
-640 EMISTL
+640 
-646 KTSPIGVV
+646 
-654 ILGNYSPSGHN
+654 
-665 ASRVVD
+665 
-671 TDGLAPTVMENHGTV
+671 ENHGTV
-686 TAVAVKSLWTETQ
+686 TAILEGDTNRTICLNSKS
-699 AKMITKE
+699 
-706 GNVKRYIDSDVV
+706 GR
-718 DEFKEGQVADISFPN
+718 N
-733 GYNKGP
+733 G
-739 RVHDECPA
+739 
-747 INGTTT
+747 I
-753 ASSFIVKT
+753 
-761 KNGLKIPLYKDTKQL
+761 
-776 RETIEQNDLSKGEVV
+776 
-791 NLDLYNR
+791 
-798 SVYEESQAL
+798 
-807 TEPHHNSQRLWDG
+807 DG
-820 LRIRKLTPKECWRLM
+820 LQPSRKDRIYSSDGIACTIATNDFYNPNYLVSLILAYKIRKLTPKECWRLM
-835 GFTDEDFEKVAKVNS
+835 GFNDEDFEKAAKVNS
-850 NAQLYKQAGNSIVV
+850 KTQLYKQAGNSIVV
-864 NVLMAIFNNLL
+864 NVLMAIFNNLV
-875 KGK
+875 

>member
-57 VFINTGIEYEYI
+57 LFINTGIEYEYI
-69 VDFVKQL
+69 VDFVKKL

-104 SKEHSLKLGE
+104 SKEHSLKIGE
-114 WQKGSIAKSN
+114 YQKSSRTKSVVR
-124 IYYKEMSGKSR
+124 YKEMSGKSR
-135 YACPKKLLYQYERN
+135 YGCPKCLLYQFDHN
-149 FKLRLSDK
+149 FSLKLSDK
-157 CCYRLKKDIFHKWE
+157 CCYQLKKDIATNFA

-184 AEEGGQRANLVNC
+184 AEEGGQRANINC
-197 IITKKDKVV
+197 IVTKKDKLV
-206 KFHPLIV
+206 KFHPLLFCS
-213 VTDEWEDWFIK
+213 TEWEDWFIK
-224 THNIELCKLYYPPF
+224 KYNIKLCKLYYPPF

-249 YSLNLQEQLDIM
+249 YALDLQEELDVM

-288 RLKNQTTIFDFIPQ
+288 RLKNQTTIFDFIST
-302 EKIKLLELFGGIG
+302 KLKVLELFGGIG
-315 ACTATLKRLG
+315 ACTAVLKRLG

-431 AYLEAMEELGYYSYY
+431 AYLEAMEQLGYNNFY
-446 QVLNAKD
+446 QVLNSKD
-453 YGIPQNRERVFTI
+453 YGIPQNRER
-466 SIRKDIN
+466 
-473 KLFTFPPKQELKLK
+473 LFCVSVLGEYSSFCFPSPIQLQLK
-487 LKDLLEDEVDE
+487 LKDMLDYEVDK
-498 KYYLSGERVVELI
+498 KYYLTAEQVDRIKLSSYDQNKRR
-511 YKIQDQIKEL
+511 IQEKDY
-521 PSCCDSTI
+521 CDTLCAHDS
-529 NDPQIRDVCNCI
+529 
-541 TARYNAGI
+541 
-549 QNQKQIGMCVIEEP
+549 IGP
-563 KCIKVAQMY
+563 KCVKF
-572 GTEREPNPQTGR
+572 
-584 IYDSDGISP
+584 
-593 TIDTCSGGNIMPK
+593 GNS
-606 ILIKNATKQGYLEAT
+606 Y
-621 DGDGCYISNID
+621 
-632 KKRGTVQK
+632 
-640 EMISTL
+640 
-646 KTSPIGVV
+646 
-654 ILGNYSPSGHN
+654 
-665 ASRVVD
+665 
-671 TDGLAPTVMENHGTV
+671 
-686 TAVAVKSLWTETQ
+686 
-699 AKMITKE
+699 
-706 GNVKRYIDSDVV
+706 
-718 DEFKEGQVADISFPN
+718 
-733 GYNKGP
+733 
-739 RVHDECPA
+739 
-747 INGTTT
+747 
-753 ASSFIVKT
+753 
-761 KNGLKIPLYKDTKQL
+761 
-776 RETIEQNDLSKGEVV
+776 
-791 NLDLYNR
+791 
-798 SVYEESQAL
+798 
-807 TEPHHNSQRLWDG
+807 
-820 LRIRKLTPKECWRLM
+820 RKLIPKECWRLM
-835 GFTDEDFEKVAKVNS
+835 GFSDKDFEKAAKVNS
-850 NAQLYKQAGNSIVV
+850 DFQLYKQAGNSIVV

>member
-57 VFINTGIEYEYI
+57 LFINTGIEYEYI
-69 VDFVKQL
+69 VDFVKKL

-157 CCYRLKKDIFHKWE
+157 CCYRLKKDISHKWE
-171 KENKKHILMTGML
+171 KENNKNILLTGML
-184 AEEGGQRANLVNC
+184 KEEGGQRSSINC
-197 IITKKDKVV
+197 IVTDKKNNLK
-206 KFHPLIV
+206 KFHPLAV
-213 VTDEWEDWFIK
+213 VTKSFENWFIE
-224 THNIELCKLYYPPF
+224 THNIKLCKLYYPPF
-238 NFKRTGCKGCP
+238 NFERTGCKGCP
-249 YSLNLQEQLDIM
+249 FALDLQNQLDVM
-261 GKYLPEEKRQCER
+261 ERLLPAEKAQCEKL
-274 IWKPVYDEYRRINF
+274 WAPVYEEYRRINF
-288 RLKNQTTIFDFIPQ
+288 RLKNQTTIFDFIST
-302 EKIKLLELFGGIG
+302 KLKVLELFGGIG
-315 ACTATLKRLG
+315 ACTAALKRLG

-431 AYLEAMEELGYYSYY
+431 AYLEAMEQLGYNNFY

-511 YKIQDQIKEL
+511 YKIQNQIKEL

-593 TIDTCSGGNIMPK
+593 
-606 ILIKNATKQGYLEAT
+606 
-621 DGDGCYISNID
+621 
-632 KKRGTVQK
+632 
-640 EMISTL
+640 
-646 KTSPIGVV
+646 
-654 ILGNYSPSGHN
+654 
-665 ASRVVD
+665 
-671 TDGLAPTVMENHGTV
+671 

-776 RETIEQNDLSKGEVV
+776 RTIEQNDLYKGEVV

-798 SVYEESQAL
+798 SVYEVSQAL

>member
-57 VFINTGIEYEYI
+57 LFINTGIEYEYI
-69 VDFVKQL
+69 VDFVKKL

-184 AEEGGQRANLVNC
+184 AEEGGQRANLINC

-206 KFHPLIV
+206 KFHPLLV
-213 VTDEWEDWFIK
+213 CSTDFENYFIEK
-224 THNIELCKLYYPPF
+224 YDIELCNLYYPPF

-249 YSLNLQEQLDIM
+249 YSLDLQEQLDIM

-288 RLKNQTTIFDFIPQ
+288 RLKNQTTIFDFIST
-302 EKIKLLELFGGIG
+302 KLKVLELFGGIG
-315 ACTATLKRLG
+315 ACTAVLKRLG

-487 LKDLLEDEVDE
+487 LKDLLEDEVD
-498 KYYLSGERVVELI
+498 
-511 YKIQDQIKEL
+511 
-521 PSCCDSTI
+521 
-529 NDPQIRDVCNCI
+529 
-541 TARYNAGI
+541 
-549 QNQKQIGMCVIEEP
+549 
-563 KCIKVAQMY
+563 
-572 GTEREPNPQTGR
+572 
-584 IYDSDGISP
+584 
-593 TIDTCSGGNIMPK
+593 
-606 ILIKNATKQGYLEAT
+606 
-621 DGDGCYISNID
+621 

-640 EMISTL
+640 EMIPTL
-646 KTSPIGVV
+646 KTSPDIGVV
-654 ILGNYSPSGHN
+654 VLGNYSPSKHN
-665 ASRVVD
+665 ASRIVD
-671 TDGLAPTVMENHGTV
+671 IEGLAPTVMENHGTV
-686 TAVAVKSLWTETQ
+686 TAILEGDTNRTICLNSKS
-699 AKMITKE
+699 
-706 GNVKRYIDSDVV
+706 GR
-718 DEFKEGQVADISFPN
+718 N
-733 GYNKGP
+733 G
-739 RVHDECPA
+739 
-747 INGTTT
+747 I
-753 ASSFIVKT
+753 
-761 KNGLKIPLYKDTKQL
+761 
-776 RETIEQNDLSKGEVV
+776 
-791 NLDLYNR
+791 
-798 SVYEESQAL
+798 
-807 TEPHHNSQRLWDG
+807 DG
-820 LRIRKLTPKECWRLM
+820 LQPSRKDRIYSSDGIACTIATNDFYNPNYLVSLILPYKIRKLTPKECWRLM
-835 GFTDEDFEKVAKVNS
+835 GFNDEDFEKAAKVNS

>member
-7 LEIDRIAKI
+7 LEIDRIVKI
-16 QSINKQYDLENN
+16 QSINQQYNLENN
-28 AYLSFSGGKD
+28 SYLSFSGGKD

-50 PGNKIPR
+50 PNNKIPR
-57 VFINTGIEYEYI
+57 LFINTGIEYQYI
-69 VDFVKQL
+69 VDFVKEL
-76 EQKDSRIQIVNSNV
+76 AVRDDRIVIINSGV
-90 NIKKMLEIEGYPFK
+90 NIKRMLEAEGYPFK
-104 SKEHSLKLGE
+104 SKEHSLKVGE
-114 WQKGSIAKSN
+114 WQKGSRAKSN
-124 IYYKEMSGKSR
+124 VYYKEMSGKSKF
-135 YACPKKLLYQYERN
+135 ACPKCLLYQYEDD

-157 CCYRLKKDIFHKWE
+157 CCYRLKKDIIHKWE
-171 KENKKHILMTGML
+171 KENDRTIAMTGML
-184 AEEGGQRANLVNC
+184 SEEGGQRANIANC
-197 IITKKDKVV
+197 IIIENDKVV
-206 KFHPLIV
+206 RFHPLLV
-213 VTDEWEDWFIK
+213 CSTEWEDYFIEK
-224 THNIELCKLYYPPF
+224 YNIQLCKLYYSPF

-249 YSLNLQEQLDIM
+249 YSLDLQEQLDIM

-453 YGIPQNRERVFTI
+453 YGIPQNRERVFTV

-498 KYYLSGERVVELI
+498 KYFISDAVLNNITSKNQAGYLNGGSATLVNNQPRVIGGIGEKKSNNNTQYYL
-511 YKIQDQIKEL
+511 
-521 PSCCDSTI
+521 
-529 NDPQIRDVCNCI
+529 
-541 TARYNAGI
+541 
-549 QNQKQIGMCVIEEP
+549 QN
-563 KCIKVAQMY
+563 
-572 GTEREPNPQTGR
+572 R
-584 IYDSDGISP
+584 IYED
-593 TIDTCSGGNIMPK
+593 NI
-606 ILIKNATKQGYLEAT
+606 AVSVT
-621 DGDGCYISNID
+621 
-632 KKRGTVQK
+632 
-640 EMISTL
+640 
-646 KTSPIGVV
+646 TSFNP
-654 ILGNYSPSGHN
+654 YY
-665 ASRVVD
+665 
-671 TDGLAPTVMENHGTV
+671 
-686 TAVAVKSLWTETQ
+686 ET
-699 AKMITKE
+699 
-706 GNVKRYIDSDVV
+706 N
-718 DEFKEGQVADISFPN
+718 
-733 GYNKGP
+733 
-739 RVHDECPA
+739 
-747 INGTTT
+747 
-753 ASSFIVKT
+753 
-761 KNGLKIPLYKDTKQL
+761 
-776 RETIEQNDLSKGEVV
+776 
-791 NLDLYNR
+791 
-798 SVYEESQAL
+798 
-807 TEPHHNSQRLWDG
+807 

-835 GFTDEDFEKVAKVNS
+835 GFKDHDFDKASKVCS
-850 NAQLYKQAGNSIVV
+850 NTQLYKQVGNSIVV
-864 NVLMAIFNNLL
+864 NVLVEIFKELL
-875 KGK
+875 KEKI

>member
-57 VFINTGIEYEYI
+57 LFINTGIEYEYI
-69 VDFVKQL
+69 VDFVKKL

-135 YACPKKLLYQYERN
+135 YACPKKLLYQYDRN

-184 AEEGGQRANLVNC
+184 AEEGGQRANLINC

-206 KFHPLIV
+206 KFHPLLV
-213 VTDEWEDWFIK
+213 CSTDFENYFIEK
-224 THNIELCKLYYPPF
+224 YDIELCKLYYPPF

-249 YSLNLQEQLDIM
+249 YSLDLQEQLDIM

-288 RLKNQTTIFDFIPQ
+288 RLKNQTTIFDFIST
-302 EKIKLLELFGGIG
+302 KLKVLELFGGIG
-315 ACTATLKRLG
+315 ACTAVLKRLG

-453 YGIPQNRERVFTI
+453 YGIPQNRERVFTV

-473 KLFTFPPKQELKLK
+473 KLFTFPPKQEFKLK

-498 KYYLSGERVVELI
+498 KYYLSGE
-511 YKIQDQIKEL
+511 QIARIVDIEGL
-521 PSCCDSTI
+521 VST
-529 NDPQIRDVCNCI
+529 
-541 TARYNAGI
+541 
-549 QNQKQIGMCVIEEP
+549 VI
-563 KCIKVAQMY
+563 
-572 GTEREPNPQTGR
+572 
-584 IYDSDGISP
+584 
-593 TIDTCSGGNIMPK
+593 
-606 ILIKNATKQGYLEAT
+606 
-621 DGDGCYISNID
+621 
-632 KKRGTVQK
+632 
-640 EMISTL
+640 
-646 KTSPIGVV
+646 
-654 ILGNYSPSGHN
+654 
-665 ASRVVD
+665 
-671 TDGLAPTVMENHGTV
+671 ENHGTV
-686 TAVAVKSLWTETQ
+686 TAILEGDTNRTICLNSKS
-699 AKMITKE
+699 
-706 GNVKRYIDSDVV
+706 GR
-718 DEFKEGQVADISFPN
+718 N
-733 GYNKGP
+733 G
-739 RVHDECPA
+739 
-747 INGTTT
+747 I
-753 ASSFIVKT
+753 
-761 KNGLKIPLYKDTKQL
+761 
-776 RETIEQNDLSKGEVV
+776 
-791 NLDLYNR
+791 
-798 SVYEESQAL
+798 
-807 TEPHHNSQRLWDG
+807 DG
-820 LRIRKLTPKECWRLM
+820 LQPSRKDRIYSSDGIACTIATNDFYNPNYLVSLILAYKIRKLTPKECWRLM
-835 GFTDEDFEKVAKVNS
+835 GFNDEDFEKAAKVNS
-850 NAQLYKQAGNSIVV
+850 KTQLYKQAGNSIVV
-864 NVLMAIFNNLL
+864 NVLMAIFNNLV
-875 KGK
+875 

>member
-1 MTDYEL
+1 MIDNEL

-50 PGNKIPR
+50 PNNKIPR
-57 VFINTGIEYEYI
+57 VFINTGIEYIYV
-69 VDFVKQL
+69 VDFVKEL
-76 EQKDSRIQIVNSNV
+76 AKNDERITIVNSGV
-90 NIKKMLEIEGYPFK
+90 NIKKMLETEGYPFK
-104 SKEHSLKLGE
+104 SKEHSLKVGE
-114 WQKGSIAKSN
+114 WQKGSRAKSV
-124 IYYKEMSGKSR
+124 IYYKEMSDKSKF
-135 YACPKKLLYQYERN
+135 ACPKCLLYQYEDD
-149 FKLRLSDK
+149 FQLRLSDK
-157 CCYRLKKDIFHKWE
+157 CCYRLKKDIIHKWE
-171 KENKKHILMTGML
+171 KENNRKIAMTGML
-184 AEEGGQRANLVNC
+184 SGEGGQRKYLSKC
-197 IITKKDKVV
+197 IFTKQDKVV
-206 KFHPLIV
+206 KFHPLLV
-213 VTDEWEDWFIK
+213 CSTEWEKYFIEK
-224 THNIELCKLYYPPF
+224 YNIQLCKLYYPPF
-238 NFKRTGCKGCP
+238 NFQRTGCKGCP
-249 YSLNLQEQLDIM
+249 FSLDLQRELDIM
-261 GKYLPEEKRQCER
+261 QIHLPAEREQCEHV
-274 IWKPVYDEYRRINF
+274 WKPVYDEYRRIGY
-288 RLKNQTTIFDFIPQ
+288 RLRNQTTIFDFIST
-302 EKIKLLELFGGIG
+302 KLKVLELFGGIG
-315 ACTATLKRLG
+315 ACSAALKRLG
-325 IDFEVADYVE
+325 IDFEVVDYVE

-347 NKTNFEP
+347 NNTDFEP

-370 SGSPCQDFSLAGL
+370 HGSPCQDFSLAGK
-383 GKGGDKGSGTRSSLM
+383 GMGGDKGSGTRSSLM
-398 YENIRIIEKL
+398 YETIRIVEKL

-420 LLSKKHIHNFN
+420 LLSKKHKHNFDD
-431 AYLEAMEELGYYSYY
+431 YLEALDELGYNNYY

-473 KLFTFPPKQELKLK
+473 NLFTFPPKQELKLK

-593 TIDTCSGGNIMPK
+593 TIDTCSGRNIMPK

-640 EMISTL
+640 EMIPTL
-646 KTSPIGVV
+646 KTSPDIGVV

-671 TDGLAPTVMENHGTV
+671 TDGIAPIVMENHGTV

-761 KNGLKIPLYKDTKQL
+761 KNGLKIPYDLY
-776 RETIEQNDLSKGEVV
+776 KGEVV

-835 GFTDEDFEKVAKVNS
+835 GFNDEEFEKAFKVNT
-850 NAQLYKQAGNSIVV
+850 NTQLYKQAGNSIVV

-875 KGK
+875 N

>member
-38 STVLHYLLDLAL
+38 STVFHYLLDLAL

-57 VFINTGIEYEYI
+57 LFINTGIEYEYI
-69 VDFVKQL
+69 VDFVKKL

-104 SKEHSLKLGE
+104 SKEHSLKIGE
-114 WQKGSIAKSN
+114 YQKSSRTKSVVR
-124 IYYKEMSGKSR
+124 YKEMSGKSR
-135 YACPKKLLYQYERN
+135 YGCPKCLLYQFDHN
-149 FKLRLSDK
+149 FSLKLSDK
-157 CCYRLKKDIFHKWE
+157 CCYRLKKDIATNFA

-184 AEEGGQRANLVNC
+184 AEEGGQRANINC
-197 IITKKDKVV
+197 IVTKKDKLV
-206 KFHPLIV
+206 KFHPLLFCS
-213 VTDEWEDWFIK
+213 TEWEDWFIK
-224 THNIELCKLYYPPF
+224 KYNIKLCKLYYPPF

-249 YSLNLQEQLDIM
+249 YALDLQEELDVM

-288 RLKNQTTIFDFIPQ
+288 RLKNQTTIFDFIST
-302 EKIKLLELFGGIG
+302 KLKVLELFGGIG
-315 ACTATLKRLG
+315 ACTAVLKRLG

-487 LKDLLEDEVDE
+487 LKDLLEDEVD
-498 KYYLSGERVVELI
+498 
-511 YKIQDQIKEL
+511 
-521 PSCCDSTI
+521 
-529 NDPQIRDVCNCI
+529 
-541 TARYNAGI
+541 
-549 QNQKQIGMCVIEEP
+549 
-563 KCIKVAQMY
+563 
-572 GTEREPNPQTGR
+572 
-584 IYDSDGISP
+584 
-593 TIDTCSGGNIMPK
+593 
-606 ILIKNATKQGYLEAT
+606 
-621 DGDGCYISNID
+621 

-640 EMISTL
+640 EMIPTL
-646 KTSPIGVV
+646 KTSPDIGVV
-654 ILGNYSPSGHN
+654 VLGNYSPSKHN
-665 ASRVVD
+665 ASRIVD
-671 TDGLAPTVMENHGTV
+671 IEGLAPTVMENHGTV
-686 TAVAVKSLWTETQ
+686 TAILEGDTNRTICLNSKS
-699 AKMITKE
+699 
-706 GNVKRYIDSDVV
+706 GR
-718 DEFKEGQVADISFPN
+718 N
-733 GYNKGP
+733 G
-739 RVHDECPA
+739 
-747 INGTTT
+747 I
-753 ASSFIVKT
+753 
-761 KNGLKIPLYKDTKQL
+761 
-776 RETIEQNDLSKGEVV
+776 
-791 NLDLYNR
+791 
-798 SVYEESQAL
+798 
-807 TEPHHNSQRLWDG
+807 DG
-820 LRIRKLTPKECWRLM
+820 LQPSRKDRIYSSDGIACTIATNDFYNPNYLVSLILPYKIRKLTPKECWRLM
-835 GFTDEDFEKVAKVNS
+835 GFNDEDFEKAAKVNS